1 MNLFFDTEFTGL
13 HKDTTLVSIGIVAEN
28 GKKFYAESADCDE
41 NQCDNWIKENVLAHT
56 ILAGN
61 ETLAAVFNFSD
72 TEKSYSLCTEN
83 DDVSAEVLIHT
94 DWYRFGGDSE
104 EKNSVDLQN
113 IVLPRFSGILFRL

>member
-1 MNLFFDTEFTGL
+1 MYEGDYDRNGFRWIDCNNTENCL
-13 HKDTTLVSIGIVAEN
+13 
-28 GKKFYAESADCDE
+28 YAVERKS
-41 NQCDNWIKENVLAHT
+41 
-56 ILAGN
+56 GN

-83 DDVSAEVLIHT
+83 EDVSAEVLIHT